1 MTQRLTVA
9 VDFKSLVVA
18 KKVKKLVTGVPE
30 VMMGVW
36 IVRRLVFL
44 RDGKRLKG
52 LCLAWGRET

>member
-1 MTQRLTVA
+1 MA
-9 VDFKSLVVA
+9 VDFKSLVVS
-18 KKVKKLVTGVPE
+18 KKVKKLVTRVPE